1 MALALP
7 CARCMAC
14 IVELRGTA
22 DAHLREIVADG
33 LPRLVRALGAQDREL
48 PRFVT
53 CEFESYLG
61 CRGPEKGFAW
71 LECSDCEHHR
81 LGDPSANP

>member
-53 CEFESYLG
+53 C
-61 CRGPEKGFAW
+61 
-71 LECSDCEHHR
+71 DT
-81 LGDPSANP
+81 N